1 MLDADRAAL
10 LIDQLLNIQSI
21 LGRAGC
27 ALGRTR
33 TNNGRDTKGAKTRFI
48 APVYG
53 KFESSSLQRRVCCEP
68 DFLDHGWRRRSLAVQ
83 SRSTVRALTRRP
95 RCRSSAAE
103 GSSAVEAI
111 A

>member
-1 MLDADRAAL
+1 MLDADHAAL
-10 LIDQLLNIQSI
+10 LIDQLLNVQSI

-48 APVYG
+48 APAYG

-68 DFLDHGWRRRSLAVQ
+68 DC
-83 SRSTVRALTRRP
+83 RRP
-95 RCRSSAAE
+95 DRHGASFEDGYAGCW
-103 GSSAVEAI
+103 V
-111 A
+111 